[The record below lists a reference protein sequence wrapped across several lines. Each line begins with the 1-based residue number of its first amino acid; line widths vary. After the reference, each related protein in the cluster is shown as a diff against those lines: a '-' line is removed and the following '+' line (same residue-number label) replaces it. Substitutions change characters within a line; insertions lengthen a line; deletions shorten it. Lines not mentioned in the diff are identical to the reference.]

1 MNLVKGTR
9 TKLLATTLC
18 AFLAATASPFASGS
32 AELPLLDCVIE
43 PHTVIELNS
52 RVDGILEELLVER
65 GDTIEPGQVVAKLD
79 SGVEEAA
86 VAYSEARAAM
96 DAEILGGKES
106 LAFGRRNQER
116 IGKLY
121 AKKAVSFHDIDKAE
135 TETKLAKFNLEK
147 AQDKKRLAELELV
160 QAKETLKLHT
170 IRSPIRAVV
179 VDRYLDTG
187 ESVEDRPIF
196 KLAQIDPLRVEV
208 IVPVDHF
215 GQIESGQTA
224 SVYPE
229 APLTSEHRAVVNIVD
244 PVVDA
249 ASGTFR
255 VRLTMPN
262 PNHALP
268 SGLKC
273 QVKFHSE
280 VIEAKNEAIDSTTNP
295 STASETVPAV
305 LTTAEHEVSQA
316 APSVCHSVGPLADR
330 KQAEGL
336 AEALAPYA
344 LRVASRAEQK
354 KTVTQHL
361 VIGMRTANREDA
373 LAIAA
378 RMQRQSIKGISLI
391 RTGRLKGHLSL
402 GVYPTP
408 DDAEQRRSEVVARGF
423 SANIV
428 TVEKERRKQFW
439 LDVAIKAD
447 ERDESEISA
456 IVESNYPGLP
466 VAPLD
471 CALIA
476 HATQ

>member
-1 MNLVKGTR
+1 MKGTQD
-9 TKLLATTLC
+9 KLLATTLC
-18 AFLAATASPFASGS
+18 ALLTATASPFASGS

-65 GDTIEPGQVVAKLD
+65 GDTVEPEQVIAKLD

-96 DAEILGGKES
+96 DAEVLGGRES
-106 LAFGRRNQER
+106 LAFGRRNQAR

-121 AKKAVSFHDIDKAE
+121 SKKAVSFHDIDKAE

-147 AQDKKRLAELELV
+147 ASDKKRLAELELV
-160 QAKETLKLHT
+160 QARETLKLHT

-215 GQIESGQTA
+215 GQIEVGQTA

-229 APLTSEHRAVVNIVD
+229 APLTSEHRAVVTIVD
-244 PVVDA
+244 AVVDA

-262 PNHALP
+262 PDHALP

-273 QVKFHSE
+273 GVKFHSE
-280 VIEAKNEAIDSTTNP
+280 VIQASAEGPESTTKP
-295 STASETVPAV
+295 MAATGAAPTV
-305 LTTAEHEVSQA
+305 LTTADDELSQA
-316 APSVCHSVGPLADR
+316 EPTACHSVGPLADS
-330 KQAEGL
+330 KQAQGL

-344 LRVASRAEQK
+344 LRVTSRAERTE
-354 KTVTQHL
+354 TVTRHL
-361 VIGMRTANREDA
+361 VIGMRTANRTDA

-378 RMQRQSIKGISLI
+378 RMQRQGIKNISLI
-391 RTGRLKGHLSL
+391 RTGRLQGHLSL
-402 GVYPTP
+402 GIYPTP
-408 DDAEQRRSEVVARGF
+408 DGAERRRSEILARGF
-423 SANIV
+423 SANTV
-428 TVEKERRKQFW
+428 TVENDQQRFW
-439 LDVAIKAD
+439 LDVALKAQTPN
-447 ERDESEISA
+447 ESA
-456 IVESNYPGLP
+456 INKIVEHAHPGLP

-471 CALIA
+471 CALLA
-476 HATQ
+476 QATK